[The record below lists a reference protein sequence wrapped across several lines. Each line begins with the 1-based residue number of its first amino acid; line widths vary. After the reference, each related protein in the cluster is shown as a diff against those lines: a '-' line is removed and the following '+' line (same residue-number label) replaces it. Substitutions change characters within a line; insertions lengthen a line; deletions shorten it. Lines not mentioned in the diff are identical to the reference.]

1 MPSPEGRAGACGRA
15 QLSAAGVRTRRQ
27 PLQRGAATSGS
38 ATDAG
43 FAPCPS
49 PFSGQAAATPQRR
62 GGRCQGRV
70 SAERSEDSLDRRSP
84 PSR

>member
-1 MPSPEGRAGACGRA
+1 MPSPGGILYAPAGACWRS
-15 QLSAAGVRTRRQ
+15 QLSAAGVRTRRR

-49 PFSGQAAATPQRR
+49 PFSGQAAVTNPAA
-62 GGRCQGRV
+62 GR
-70 SAERSEDSLDRRSP
+70 AL
-84 PSR
+84 